1 MDALLK
7 ILLADE
13 KKMTQLAIRYRALNK
28 NVKNETTS
36 DRETR
41 NHLAADIAALKK
53 TNALIVSHCLN
64 ERMLTLEQI
73 DKIKHTHIA
82 A

>member
-1 MDALLK
+1 MDDLLK

-13 KKMTQLAIRYRALNK
+13 KKVAQLTIRYKALTRNIE
-28 NVKNETTS
+28 NETTA
-36 DRETR
+36 DKETR
-41 NHLAADIAALKK
+41 THLGIDIAAIRK

-64 ERMLTLEQI
+64 ERKLSLEQI
-73 DKIKHTHIA
+73 DKIKHTHMA